1 MEKGFNLYL
10 MPIEIKCLP
19 NKTVHICFSFNFFH
33 SFLLLNSKM
42 LFLHEL
48 FMQRMK
54 IDKAINIKNVDDFQR
69 YYIGMFPQLKYF
81 TRRYIDDMGVVDD
94 LIQDAWLKLW
104 EQQTV
109 FPNENALKV
118 YLYRAIRNAA
128 LNHLRTQMH
137 EQERYQA
144 LYKQRMEDEE
154 PTILNEIIEAEIYA
168 MLNEAFSELS
178 ESCKRV
184 YMESL
189 RGKSQKEIAESLNI
203 SVNTVKK
210 HINNANHYLKKRLDK
225 LFLLLSLLH

>member
-1 MEKGFNLYL
+1 
-10 MPIEIKCLP
+10 
-19 NKTVHICFSFNFFH
+19 
-33 SFLLLNSKM
+33 
-42 LFLHEL
+42 
-48 FMQRMK
+48 MK
-54 IDKAINIKNVDDFQR
+54 IDKAINIKNVDNFQR

-81 TRRYIDDMGVVDD
+81 TRRYIDDIEVVDD
-94 LIQDAWLKLW
+94 LIQDVWLKMW
-104 EQQTV
+104 EQKTV

-118 YLYRAIRNAA
+118 YLYRTVRNAA

-144 LYKQRMEDEE
+144 FYKQRMEDEE

>member
-1 MEKGFNLYL
+1 
-10 MPIEIKCLP
+10 
-19 NKTVHICFSFNFFH
+19 
-33 SFLLLNSKM
+33 
-42 LFLHEL
+42 
-48 FMQRMK
+48 MK

-104 EQQTV
+104 EQQTG